1 MGLIILPAIDLRGG
15 SVVRLRQGDPAAQTL
30 FDLDP
35 AAVARRWAEEG
46 APWLHVVN
54 LDGALS
60 GGRQEGRGHP
70 ARTLCIDDMAGA
82 VSLNLRRLA
91 EIRAATHVPL
101 QFGGG
106 IRSLADIE
114 LVLSLGANRVLL
126 GTVAIRHPDLVGLA
140 VQRFGPQRIVV
151 ALDAR
156 NGRISTDGWQEQSQL
171 STVEVALQ
179 MAHLGV
185 VRVLHTDIARDG
197 MLAGVNVDSTVEL
210 AQTSGL
216 RVIASGG
223 VAGLADIRSLAA
235 RYGDGI
241 EGVVVGQALYTGA
254 LDLKSALEAAS
265 A

>member
-1 MGLIILPAIDLRGG
+1 VGLIILPAIDLRGG

-35 AAVARRWAEEG
+35 ASVARRWAEEG

-60 GGRQEGRGHP
+60 GGRHES
-70 ARTLCIDDMAGA
+70 TLCIDDMAGA

>member
-35 AAVARRWAEEG
+35 ASVARRWAEEG

-60 GGRQEGRGHP
+60 GGRHES
-70 ARTLCIDDMAGA
+70 TLCIDDMAGA

-140 VQRFGPQRIVV
+140 VQRFGPQSIVV

-171 STVEVALQ
+171 STLEVALQ